1 MTTRPTARRL
11 GVVLRHG
18 ERVSELELFFDLVFV
33 LAITQCTALMS
44 HHPTWRGIGE
54 GLVLL
59 GLLWWSWVGFSWLT
73 SVVDPDETGV
83 RLVLF
88 AAMAAL
94 LVTSLSVPH
103 AYGELGLTLAVAYG
117 AVRAAHI
124 ALFTLA
130 SRSDP
135 GLRHSVVGLAI
146 STSVGVGLL
155 VVGALLP
162 GMARLAVWALALV
175 LDMGGPLVIDTSG
188 WRLVPHH
195 FAERHGLI
203 VIVALGESIVAIGVG
218 AGDRVDAGVVVTA
231 VAGIAVAAAL
241 WWAYFDVAAVLAD
254 RRLAEE
260 PDVTARNELARDAY
274 SYLHLVLVAG
284 IVLVALGGKT
294 ALADVDEGLAWPA
307 AAALAGGAAAY
318 LFGQVA
324 FKRRSIG
331 TLSLPRLVA
340 GVVVLAVV
348 PLAHATSGLV
358 AVVAVAVVLWT
369 LLGVEGVRYAEV
381 RRRTRAELHGHSH
394 DGG

>member
-1 MTTRPTARRL
+1 VLLAATWVHAWSRRRDASAPWALVAGLAGIAVGAYFVL
-11 GVVLRHG
+11 GFFTDR
-18 ERVSELELFFDLVFV
+18 ERVSFHWPLFGWLVLCAAAPPV
-33 LAITQCTALMS
+33 LAR
-44 HHPTWRGIGE
+44 WR
-54 GLVLL
+54 
-59 GLLWWSWVGFSWLT
+59 
-73 SVVDPDETGV
+73 
-83 RLVLF
+83 
-88 AAMAAL
+88 
-94 LVTSLSVPH
+94 
-103 AYGELGLTLAVAYG
+103 
-117 AVRAAHI
+117 
-124 ALFTLA
+124 A
-130 SRSDP
+130 S
-135 GLRHSVVGLAI
+135 
-146 STSVGVGLL
+146 
-155 VVGALLP
+155 
-162 GMARLAVWALALV
+162 ARLAVWALALV

-218 AGDRVDAGVVVTA
+218 AGDHVDAGVVVTA

-307 AAALAGGAAAY
+307 AAALAGGAATY

-331 TLSLPRLVA
+331 TLSLPRLAA
-340 GVVVLAVV
+340 GVVVLAVI
-348 PLAHATSGLV
+348 PLAHATSGLL